1 LTGGWAHRYVRLVSF
16 NPELDP
22 LRYLIFILLLGA
34 WGGVVWAAD
43 PVVKNVKM
51 VQRVDGSGL
60 VDITYNLQDADGDTL
75 AVALQFSDDGGA
87 TWDFPALNCTGDLG
101 QGVLPGSQK
110 QILWNLGDIPETLS
124 VDDLR
129 VQILASDEGVLH
141 VRNSPGRIAISD
153 FGLLDLSI
161 PGSIESF
168 ARADLVQLR
177 ASSVWQGGKSGDID
191 AVAEMR
197 EINPDIKVV
206 GYVSVKATPKVR
218 PGVNED
224 LFWQVWWDRTQPYWL
239 YTTEGDTAQDWS
251 TSVLLNILIPECRQA
266 MVETIVEFQ
275 RNSLNQLDG
284 IYWDYFGNK
293 LWVPD
298 WLDVEGDPDMDL
310 DGISHWADPDELAA
324 YAVACEDLVHAVRD
338 SMGEDFIQI
347 FNGQRAYADSTFA
360 SLADGLMYE
369 LYPTLFF
376 PDPDMSTSL
385 DPTFDKSLFDA
396 SRWVRHT
403 NGGPY
408 LVLANKNQN
417 LFFDTE
423 QELTQISTG
432 NQFRAVA
439 LLLDG
444 VYASWNSHEGTN
456 GIHTFGWPEQDISL
470 GDPLGP
476 VRFEGDFMR
485 RDFRY
490 GRVELEWTD
499 RDFPDPFDY
508 RIWSLGQLVETLA
521 IPVHIP

>member
-1 LTGGWAHRYVRLVSF
+1 VRKVHLF
-16 NPELDP
+16 L
-22 LRYLIFILLLGA
+22 FLLFLA
-34 WGGVVWAAD
+34 APVYAAD
-43 PVVKNVKM
+43 PVVSNVRM
-51 VQRVDGSGL
+51 EQRRDGSGF
-60 VDITYNLQDADGDTL
+60 VDITYNVHDADGDTL
-75 AVALQFSDDGGA
+75 AVALRLSDDGGT
-87 TWDFPALNCTGDLG
+87 TWDFPVLNCSGDIG
-101 QGVLPGSQK
+101 SGILPGSQK
-110 QILWNLGDIPETLS
+110 AILWDVGGIPES
-124 VDDLR
+124 VSVTGMR
-129 VQILASDEGVLH
+129 VEVLASDEGVVH
-141 VRNSPGRIAISD
+141 APSSPAHIAITD
-153 FGLLDLSI
+153 FSLLDLSV
-161 PGSIESF
+161 PGMVERF

-177 ASSVWQGGKSGDID
+177 GSSVWTGGVSGSTD
-191 AVAEMR
+191 VVGRMR
-197 EINPDIKVV
+197 AMNPDVKVV
-206 GYVSVKATPKVR
+206 GYVSVKATPRFR
-218 PGVNED
+218 PGDKED
-224 LFWQVWWDRTQPYWL
+224 LFWQVWWDRTEPYWL
-239 YTTEGDTAQDWS
+239 YTTEGDTAQDWY
-251 TSVLLNILIPECRQA
+251 TSVLLNILIPECRQV

-275 RNSLNQLDG
+275 RSSLNQLDG
-284 IYWDYFGNK
+284 IYWDYFNRA
-293 LWVPD
+293 LWVPRD
-298 WLDVEGDPDMDL
+298 LPVNGDPDMDL
-310 DGISHWADPDELAA
+310 DGIGHWDDPDEMAA
-324 YAVACEDLVHAVRD
+324 YRLACEDLVHAVRD